1 MPGLSYTRVCPGSSH
16 GARVFLEWG
25 RACGR
30 ETTGVVYKI
39 ALMFRTRLGMRLL
52 PLLSVAVAVVAACG
66 GTPPPASPAQAA
78 KPCPALPLTLAV
90 TASARSNA
98 LAAADGRPVQLRL
111 YQLRSDVRLRSA
123 SFEDVWQNEA
133 KTLEGEVVASEQ
145 HTVFPGTR
153 QTISVAPKPDANYLG
168 LVALFREPQGKD
180 WLLTYEI
187 APRNP
192 QPPCAAKADA
202 IQIWVDRMQ
211 IQDGAGR
218 APETEDGVGGPAPN
232 AEGAGG

>member
-1 MPGLSYTRVCPGSSH
+1 MLSLSYTRVRPGSSH
-16 GARVFLEWG
+16 GARVFLERG
-25 RACGR
+25 RASGR

-52 PLLSVAVAVVAACG
+52 PLLSVAVVVACG

-90 TASARSNA
+90 TASARSNS
-98 LAAADGRPVQLRL
+98 LAAGDGRPVQLRL

-133 KTLEGEVVASEQ
+133 KALEGEVVASEQ

-202 IQIWVDRMQ
+202 IQIWFDRMQ

-218 APETEDGVGGPAPN
+218 APETEDGVGGQAPN